1 MKENIKDNYI
11 AKIGMH
17 CIVGVHIGLN
27 LISNR
32 MGKEERKA
40 LKNISK
46 VSLII
51 IGVAL
56 SASCHCSNAMEDVPR
71 RKPVPL
77 LLASKVVLNILGMEL
92 MPEGCVLQIFSES
105 DNETDLVFGQTRMQQ
120 VLFYSVNDE
129 TLKKSVCI
137 IVVTA
142 RENSAF
148 TKSLQGKVKPWNFC

>member
-1 MKENIKDNYI
+1 
-11 AKIGMH
+11 MH
-17 CIVGVHIGLN
+17 CIAGVHIGLN

-32 MGKEERKA
+32 MGKEERKMNLLA

-46 VSLII
+46 VLLLI

-56 SASCHCSNAMEDVPR
+56 SASSHCSNAMEDIPR

-92 MPEGCVLQIFSES
+92 MPEGCVLQIFSEY
-105 DNETDLVFGQTRMQQ
+105 DNETDLMFGQTRMQQ
-120 VLFYSVNDE
+120 VFFDSVNDE
-129 TLKKSVCI
+129 TLKNSVCI
-137 IVVTA
+137 MVVTA

-148 TKSLQGKVKPWNFC
+148 TKSLQGKVKT